1 MRVETCPPE
10 VLAGIADLDL
20 VARIIVEGL
29 VSGLHRSPF
38 HGYSAEFSQY
48 RHYRPGDD
56 LKYVDWKLVA
66 RTDRLYTKQFR
77 ETTNVASA
85 IVLDTSAS
93 MNFPTARLKPR
104 ATSADVAQ
112 DFGLAKTNVAQDFS
126 LAKANVAQD
135 FSLVKAD
142 VAQDF
147 SLVKADVAQDFSLAK
162 FRYAVI
168 AAAALAHL
176 ISGQGDAIGLLAGD
190 RFQPPRAGRQHLRGL
205 LAALSSL
212 HPAGSWSVADNV
224 RRASERLKRRGLLLV
239 FSDFYDDEDRT
250 LAELRRASRMGH
262 EVMLFQVL
270 SREEIELPY
279 RRDLELT
286 DLESGRSLVINAG
299 LARRDYKDAVAAFLE
314 RWHGRAG
321 AEGFQYS
328 LIVTD
333 TPPERAL
340 RNVLLARGHR

>member
-1 MRVETCPPE
+1 LRVDQPACPPE

-77 ETTNVASA
+77 ETTNMASA

-93 MNFPTARLKPR
+93 MDFPSTL
-104 ATSADVAQ
+104 S
-112 DFGLAKTNVAQDFS
+112 
-126 LAKANVAQD
+126 
-135 FSLVKAD
+135 
-142 VAQDF
+142 
-147 SLVKADVAQDFSLAK
+147 K

-190 RFQPPRAGRQHLRGL
+190 RFQPPRAGRQHLRSL
-205 LAALSSL
+205 LAALSAL
-212 HPAGSWSVADNV
+212 QATGTWSVADHV
-224 RRASERLKRRGLLLV
+224 RRASERLKRRGLLMV
-239 FSDFYDDEDRT
+239 FSDFYDEEERT

-262 EVMLFQVL
+262 EVVLFQIL
-270 SREEIELPY
+270 SRDEIELPY
-279 RRDLELT
+279 RRDLEFT
-286 DLESGRSLVINAG
+286 DLESGRSLAMNAG
-299 LARRDYKDAVAAFLE
+299 LARRDYKDAIAAFLE
-314 RWHGRAG
+314 RWHSRAG

-340 RNVLLARGHR
+340 RSFLIARRR

>member
-1 MRVETCPPE
+1 MSAVQSTTCPPE
-10 VLAGIADLDL
+10 VLARIADLEL

-66 RTDRLYTKQFR
+66 RTDRVYTKQFR
-77 ETTNVASA
+77 ETTNMASA
-85 IVLDTSAS
+85 IVLDTSGS
-93 MNFPTARLKPR
+93 MGFPV
-104 ATSADVAQ
+104 ADSSGVAQ
-112 DFGLAKTNVAQDFS
+112 GFS
-126 LAKANVAQD
+126 PAV
-135 FSLVKAD
+135 S
-142 VAQDF
+142 
-147 SLVKADVAQDFSLAK
+147 K

-176 ISGQGDAIGLLAGD
+176 ISQQGDAIGLLAGEK
-190 RFQPPRAGRQHLRGL
+190 FLPPRAGRQHLRGL
-205 LAALSSL
+205 LASLSTL
-212 HPAGSWSVADNV
+212 TAGGGWSAADNV

-239 FSDFYDDEDRT
+239 LSDFYDDEERT
-250 LAELRRASRMGH
+250 LAELRKASRMGH
-262 EVMLFQVL
+262 EVVLFQIL
-270 SREEIELPY
+270 SRDEIELPY
-279 RRDLELT
+279 RRDLEFA
-286 DLESGRSLVINAG
+286 DLESGRTLAVNAG
-299 LARRDYKDAVAAFLE
+299 LARREYTDAVAAFLE
-314 RWHGRAG
+314 RWHSRAG

-340 RNVLLARGHR
+340 RNFLLARS